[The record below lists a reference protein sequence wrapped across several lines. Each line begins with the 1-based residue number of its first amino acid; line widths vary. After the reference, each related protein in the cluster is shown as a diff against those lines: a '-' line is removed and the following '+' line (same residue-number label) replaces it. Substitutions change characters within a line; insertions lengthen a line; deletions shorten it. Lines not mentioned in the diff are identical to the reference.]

1 MMNEPAR
8 LDDSAIAL
16 SFLDDSL
23 VVIGPERDEKGSVV
37 VTVGSK
43 VSLRTTK
50 ALTDLKDYDFEDG
63 ETGEHKAGQTA
74 LFFAG

>member
-50 ALTDLKDYDFEDG
+50 A
-63 ETGEHKAGQTA
+63 
-74 LFFAG
+74 